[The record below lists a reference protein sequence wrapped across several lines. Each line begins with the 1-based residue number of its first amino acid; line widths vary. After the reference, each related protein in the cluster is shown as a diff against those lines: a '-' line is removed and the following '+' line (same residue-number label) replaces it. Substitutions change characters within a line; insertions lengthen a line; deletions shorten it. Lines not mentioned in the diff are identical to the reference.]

1 MPPPPEIALAPRR
14 IAIVSDAWHPQIN
27 GVVRTLAMVAAE
39 LRAAGHQVLVIGPD
53 RFRTMPCPFYPEIRL
68 ALWPRRRLAGLLAAF
83 APDSL
88 HIATEGPLGLA
99 ASALA
104 RRAGWA
110 FTTAYHTHF
119 PDYLAARLRLP
130 RALTYRWLR
139 RFHGR
144 GVSVMVATSGLAAE
158 LAARGFDNTVLWSRG
173 VDLALFHPG
182 NAAPLPYP
190 RPIFLSVGRLAV
202 EKNLPAF
209 LGLDLPGSKL
219 VIGDG
224 PARAALQRAYP
235 AAHFLGALQGEA
247 LAQAYAS
254 SDVFVFPSETDTFGL
269 VLLEALASGLPVAA
283 LPAAAPRAV
292 LGDAAQGGTAP
303 PVGVLDRDLGAAA
316 HAALSLDRGACR
328 RFAEAFSWAAA
339 ARQFLANL
347 VPLEPPLAHAAAPI
361 PGARPH
367 PLRVPIPPIKES
379 VPC

>member
-1 MPPPPEIALAPRR
+1 MPPPSEVDPARRR

-27 GVVRTLAMVAAE
+27 GVVRTLAKVTAE

-53 RFRTMPCPFYPEIRL
+53 RFCTMPCPFYPEIRL
-68 ALWPRRRLAGLLAAF
+68 ALWPRQRLAALLAAF
-83 APDSL
+83 APDSI

-99 ASALA
+99 AASLA

-144 GVSVMVATSGLAAE
+144 SVSVMVATSGLAAE

-283 LPAAAPRAV
+283 FPAAAPRAV
-292 LGDAAQGGTAP
+292 LGGAALGGAAP
-303 PVGVLDRDLGAAA
+303 PVGALDRDLEAAA
-316 HAALSLDRGACR
+316 RAALSLDRSACR
-328 RFAEAFSWAAA
+328 RFAEGFSWAAS
-339 ARQFLANL
+339 ARQFLENL
-347 VPLEPPLAHAAAPI
+347 VPLIPRRSGAAAP
-361 PGARPH
+361 RPAASQQSLPTPTTH
-367 PLRVPIPPIKES
+367 IKES